1 MEGYKQRGVQGW
13 GDASHHMK
21 QNQSRAAVWE
31 EGVIY
36 PHLGTG
42 KVTLCLSFCQSL
54 EFRSHETSEVKILE
68 NIFN

>member
-1 MEGYKQRGVQGW
+1 MQGW

-21 QNQSRAAVWE
+21 QNKSQAAVWE

-42 KVTLCLSFCQSL
+42 KVILCLSFCQSL
-54 EFRSHETSEVKILE
+54 EFTSHEASEVKILE

>member
-1 MEGYKQRGVQGW
+1 M
-13 GDASHHMK
+13 
-21 QNQSRAAVWE
+21 AVWE

-54 EFRSHETSEVKILE
+54 GFRSHEASEVKILE